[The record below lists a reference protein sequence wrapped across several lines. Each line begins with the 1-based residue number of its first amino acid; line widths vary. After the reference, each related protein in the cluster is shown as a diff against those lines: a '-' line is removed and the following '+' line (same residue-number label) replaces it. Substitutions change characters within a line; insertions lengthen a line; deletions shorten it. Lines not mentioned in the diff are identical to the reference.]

1 MNTYSRRKFLKQ
13 SMALTATALAVR
25 SGFPLTIVSSAVTKP
40 LKGFDHPFF
49 AAAKNRPEVIAHRG
63 GAGEWP
69 AETKFAFTEAVKIG
83 VDVLEMDVH
92 LTKDQHLVL
101 MHDDTVDDTTNGRG
115 AIRKFTLAQLKKLDA
130 GYRWTDDGGRT
141 FPYRNKG
148 ITIPALKEIFEAFPQ
163 RRMNIEMK
171 WSGSSP
177 VKALSDLIRQH
188 GMTDRVLV
196 ASSSDQ
202 LLEEFRKRS
211 PGVAT
216 SMSAPELAHFLLKQ
230 TLPKA
235 DSPLHQ
241 PDALQLRERV
251 TLIQLVNKDLVDKAH
266 RLKLPVHA
274 YTVNKI
280 ADMKRMIELGVDGI
294 ITDYPSRLLNLAG
307 R

>member
-1 MNTYSRRKFLKQ
+1 MNTYSRRKFIRQ
-13 SMALTATALAVR
+13 SIALTTTAVVVR
-25 SGFPLTIVSSAVTKP
+25 SGFPITIVSSTVTKP
-40 LKGFDHPFF
+40 PKGLDHPFF
-49 AAAKNRPEVIAHRG
+49 AAAKNHPEVIAHRG

-69 AETKFAFTEAVKIG
+69 AETKFAFTGAVKVG

-101 MHDDTVDDTTNGRG
+101 MHDEIVDATTNGRG
-115 AIRKFTLAQLKKLDA
+115 PIRKFTLSQLKKLDA
-130 GYRWTDDGGRT
+130 GYRWTDDGGKT
-141 FPYRNKG
+141 FPFRNKG

-163 RRMNIEMK
+163 VRMNIEMK
-171 WSGSSP
+171 SSGLSP
-177 VKALSDLIRQH
+177 VKALSDLIREH

-196 ASSSDQ
+196 ASLSDQ

-216 SMSAPELAHFLLKQ
+216 SMSAAELAHFLLKR
-230 TLPKA
+230 TI
-235 DSPLHQ
+235 LHQ

-274 YTVNKI
+274 FTVNKEV
-280 ADMKRMIELGVDGI
+280 DMKRMIEVGVDGI

-307 R
+307 RTTTT